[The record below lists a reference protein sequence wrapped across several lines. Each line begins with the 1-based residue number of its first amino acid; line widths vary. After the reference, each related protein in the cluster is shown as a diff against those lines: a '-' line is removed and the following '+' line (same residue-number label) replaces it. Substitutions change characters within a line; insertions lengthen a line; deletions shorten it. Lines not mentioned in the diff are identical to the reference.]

1 MVLYF
6 NRKDLVK
13 FGNYLLS
20 KEREET
26 IISEQCKDH
35 VHHSDIENWIE
46 SVKK

>member
-1 MVLYF
+1 MVTYF

-26 IISEQCKDH
+26 IISEQCKDQ